1 MFEVKKIELHGD
13 NYPYEIVVYDDF
25 TYTTYKEEGRQFEVI
40 DRTTWPTGDA
50 KEIAEAIL
58 KLSKE
63 K

>member
-13 NYPYEIVVYDDF
+13 NYHYEIVSYDDF
-25 TYTTYKEEGRQFEVI
+25 TYITYKEEGRQFEAT
-40 DRTTWPTGDA
+40 DRTMWPTGEA